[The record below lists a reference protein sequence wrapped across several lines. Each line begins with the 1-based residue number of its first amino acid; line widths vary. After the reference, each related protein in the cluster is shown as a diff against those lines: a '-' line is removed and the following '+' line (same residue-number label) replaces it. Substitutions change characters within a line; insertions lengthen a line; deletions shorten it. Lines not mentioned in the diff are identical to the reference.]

1 MLCIR
6 LHVGVALCIFF
17 TVQHG
22 QYFFKYVQRSEN
34 FVKKTEN
41 PSSLVSV
48 LVRED
53 HDFYL

>member
-1 MLCIR
+1 MFCIR

-34 FVKKTEN
+34 FVERTEN